1 MNKETMIASID
12 MVAKQRNIFIGVAL
26 LSIACLLCVSLKLL
40 FTGERIVLVPGLSK
54 EAWVENE
61 GVSNAYLE
69 ESAVMYLPMLL
80 DLDINSIEW
89 KRDRVMSYV
98 SHTDP
103 RYLKELHEYFAR
115 VKEHYVNFSLSTHF
129 ALKKIESDP
138 RNLTVIVHGLL
149 IKHFGNR
156 GSETDA
162 AIYKLSYEWTGGKLL
177 LKEFVK
183 ITKED
188 LKS

>member
-12 MVAKQRNIFIGVAL
+12 MVAKQRNIFIGVSL
-26 LSIACLLCVSLKLL
+26 LSLACLLLVSVKLI
-40 FTGERIVLVPGLSK
+40 FTGERIILVPGLSK
-54 EAWVENE
+54 EAWVESE

-80 DLDINSIEW
+80 DLDVNSIEW
-89 KRDRVMSYV
+89 KRDRIMSYV
-98 SHTDP
+98 SHADP

-129 ALKKIESDP
+129 ALKKLESDP
-138 RNLTVIVHGLL
+138 RNLTVIVYGQL

-156 GSETDA
+156 GSETTP
-162 AIYKLSYEWTGGKLL
+162 AIYKLMYEWTRGKLL

-183 ITKED
+183 LSKED
-188 LKS
+188 IAS